1 MGSTAGICKS
11 SPMALDLSSLW
22 DYGNPALSEQRFRD
36 AVKTASTD
44 DALIFQTQI
53 ARTYGIR
60 KDFERARD
68 VLASIKDEVKNGSAQ
83 AQVRYLLE
91 LGRTYASTTHPPEAQ
106 TPENKKMARSLFMRA
121 FDAAENARLDD
132 LAIDALHMMVTVDTE
147 PVDQLAWNLK
157 ALAYMEASSQPL
169 AKKWEASLRNNVG
182 YAQHLLG
189 QYDEAL
195 VNFKL
200 SLAAHE
206 RLGSVRSVRI
216 AHWMIAWT
224 LRAQGKFQEAID
236 IQLRLER
243 EWGQAGDPDP
253 YVFDELEH
261 LYRATNDT
269 VQADLYAMKLRI
281 SKLQQ

>member
-1 MGSTAGICKS
+1 
-11 SPMALDLSSLW
+11 MALDLSSLW